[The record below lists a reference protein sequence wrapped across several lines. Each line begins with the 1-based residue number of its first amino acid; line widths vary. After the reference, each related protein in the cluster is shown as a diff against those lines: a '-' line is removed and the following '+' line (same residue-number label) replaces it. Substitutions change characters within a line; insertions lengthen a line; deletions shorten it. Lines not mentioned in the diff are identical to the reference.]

1 MFLIVFFLFFRFLGV
16 HLQHMEVS
24 RLGVESEL
32 QLLADTIATATQ
44 DQSHICN
51 LCCNLQQH
59 WILNPI
65 IEARD

>member
-44 DQSHICN
+44 DQSHICK

-59 WILNPI
+59 WIFNPI